1 MKTIRQP
8 TVPARPPG
16 EPPGQAATA
25 DVPSTAPRI
34 DWAALRMAGRSC
46 CCAAKPALVALL
58 PPGPGRAHRTDLLLC
73 MHHFRVSRRALAAA
87 SARVLDF
94 DGKLV
99 GPDNP
104 GYLISA

>member
-1 MKTIRQP
+1 
-8 TVPARPPG
+8 
-16 EPPGQAATA
+16 
-25 DVPSTAPRI
+25 
-34 DWAALRMAGRSC
+34 
-46 CCAAKPALVALL
+46 
-58 PPGPGRAHRTDLLLC
+58 